1 MGSLNRV
8 LNAGTRSAR
17 NASRRIQRV
26 YQRRPGYSP
35 PHLREGH
42 ARITARHPH
51 LRLVNGRLSLPHDSL
66 MPATAA
72 DQNRELIL
80 AALEDAGI
88 EAVALAS
95 LYPMRHRLGVAA
107 TDRPAALHALRT
119 RYAED
124 AVYVHMVR
132 HSPSVLGQI
141 MLLDQAAADP
151 EVLAADTIRVN
162 RYYVA
167 TQHPLRYGPRYGC
180 DLTFYEVEQD
190 RVLVPRPGDPPE
202 RVPAEWLRA
211 TTVDVGE
218 RRLPAARD
226 LQVPAAGEVSFPI
239 DAVYLWVNGEDPQWQ
254 RRKAAALTG
263 VPVEELTPDSIDA
276 SRFRDNDELRYSLR
290 SLEMFAPWIRHV
302 YLVTDDQRPAWLHGA
317 HPRLT
322 VVDHREIFRN
332 PDVLPNFN
340 SQAISAQVH
349 HIEGLSEQYLLM
361 NDDVFFGRPV
371 VPESFFHANG
381 LSQFYLSRHF
391 LDHGIPEP
399 EDAPQYTARAN
410 SRRLLEELFGV
421 VVKTTTKHTPI
432 PQRVSVMAELE
443 ERFPDIFE
451 RNAASRFRDPSD
463 YQIENVLHHWY
474 AYCTGRAVP
483 GTLAYAYVALSSDDF
498 ARELDRLL
506 NRRRAD
512 AFCINDAPG
521 NLTPD
526 ERATI
531 ISEFL
536 RRYFPIPSSFEVAGA

>member
-1 MGSLNRV
+1 MLNRV
-8 LNAGTRSAR
+8 LSAGTRGAR
-17 NASRRIQRV
+17 GAGRRIQRA
-26 YQRRPGYSP
+26 YRSRPGYSL

-42 ARITARHPH
+42 ARISARHPE
-51 LRLVNGRLSLPHDSL
+51 LRLVNGRLSLPHNSL

-72 DQNRELIL
+72 DRNRDLVVE
-80 AALEDAGI
+80 ALEAAGI
-88 EAVALAS
+88 DVVALAP

-107 TDRPAALHALRT
+107 SQRAAALDALRA
-119 RYAED
+119 RYAD
-124 AVYVHMVR
+124 DGVYVHIVR
-132 HSPSVLGQI
+132 HTPSVLGPI
-141 MLLDQAAADP
+141 LLVDQAPHDP
-151 EVLAADTIRVN
+151 EVAAADTIRVN

-167 TQHPLRYGPRYGC
+167 TAYPLRYGPRYGC
-180 DLTFYEVEQD
+180 DVSFYDVEAD

-202 RVPAEWLRA
+202 RVPPEWLRA
-211 TTVDVGE
+211 TTIDAGG
-218 RRLPAARD
+218 RQLPAARD
-226 LQVPAAGEVSFPI
+226 LQVPAAGAVDFPI

-263 VPVEELTPDSIDA
+263 VPVEELTADSIDA

-302 YLVTDDQRPAWLHGA
+302 YLVTDDQRPVWLRDE

-322 VVDHREIFRN
+322 VVDHREIFRD

-381 LSQFYLSRHF
+381 MSQFYLSRHF

-410 SRRLLEELFGV
+410 SRRLIEELFGV

-432 PQRVSVMAELE
+432 PQRRSVMAELE
-443 ERFPDIFE
+443 ERFPDIFA

-463 YQIENVLHHWY
+463 HQIENVLHHWY

-483 GTLAYAYVALSSDDF
+483 GTLSYAYVPLSSDEF
-498 ARELDRLL
+498 AHELDRLL
-506 NRRRAD
+506 TRRRAD

-526 ERATI
+526 ERATV